1 MEKITYK
8 NFKELIKK
16 NNSKRL
22 LIKAKGIIK
31 QTIHIK
37 NSKIF
42 LSKNRLIIQDNT
54 MEKINIGIDWVA
66 NFYSNYHN
74 TIIKLEF
81 DQIGEVVLYIQ

>member
-22 LIKAKGIIK
+22 LIKVKGIIK